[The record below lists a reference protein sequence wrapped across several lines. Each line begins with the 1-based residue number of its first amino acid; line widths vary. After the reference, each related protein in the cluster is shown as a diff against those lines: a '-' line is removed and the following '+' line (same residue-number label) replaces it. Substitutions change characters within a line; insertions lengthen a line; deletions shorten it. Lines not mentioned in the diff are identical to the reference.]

1 MEWGNKF
8 WRYVDRAVPF
18 RRLVLVA
25 GVVLMLVGAAGL
37 ATPTGVALSSKACG
51 WMLSKSQY
59 PQGLRATRLPK
70 GDYAVFQAV
79 SGVPFTDAGVPW
91 SVYVGGYGP
100 APGGGLVFLGS
111 VKLHKK
117 NAAPVYPPKASTV
130 VLEGL
135 YPGFPKKINLNG
147 GSCALPK
154 GV

>member
-1 MEWGNKF
+1 MNWGNGF
-8 WRYVDRAVPF
+8 WRFVDRAVPF

-37 ATPTGVALSSKACG
+37 ATPTGVALSSGSCG
-51 WMLSKSQY
+51 WMLAKSQY

-91 SVYVGGYGP
+91 SVYVGGYAP

-111 VKLHKK
+111 VELHAKR
-117 NAAPVYPPKASTV
+117 AAPVYPPKASTV
-130 VLEGL
+130 VLEAL
-135 YPGFPKKINLNG
+135 YPVFPKKINLSG

>member
-59 PQGLRATRLPK
+59 P
-70 GDYAVFQAV
+70 
-79 SGVPFTDAGVPW
+79 
-91 SVYVGGYGP
+91 
-100 APGGGLVFLGS
+100 
-111 VKLHKK
+111 
-117 NAAPVYPPKASTV
+117 
-130 VLEGL
+130 
-135 YPGFPKKINLNG
+135 
-147 GSCALPK
+147 
-154 GV
+154 